1 MCLPCQEPCV
11 CAFVTLI
18 HSYMFAHSTKNTIA
32 RSFELP
38 QLCCTISA
46 SQTHKHT
53 SHLLI
58 PTHSLLPPFPSKPL
72 DSACYPL
79 STTQTETNS
88 ACCSTPSWYVGQG
101 RWSPFSFLSYNLP
114 SLFLVPLA
122 LPPSLLPNI
131 SSTRLVYQQ
140 GSWTA

>member
-1 MCLPCQEPCV
+1 MHVSALSGPMCMCLCYTC
-11 CAFVTLI
+11 
-18 HSYMFAHSTKNTIA
+18 SYMLEHSMKNTIFS
-32 RSFELP
+32 SFTLP
-38 QLCCTISA
+38 QLCCAISA

-58 PTHSLLPPFPSKPL
+58 PTHSLPPFPSKPL

-88 ACCSTPSWYVGQG
+88 ACCSTPSWYVGRG

-114 SLFLVPLA
+114 TLFLVPLA